1 MKFPARQSGSDFKI
15 CPAGV
20 HVGICNM
27 VADLGFQEQRGRYG
41 GTKREVYIRFEI
53 PELPIS
59 YTKDGKE
66 ISGPMSLGRRFTA
79 SMSEKANLRAF
90 VEGLFS
96 KKCPSQR
103 AADDFDV
110 SSILGRQCLLTIVHE
125 EGREKPYAKIMSAS
139 PLPQAMATM
148 YRQHNASINFSL
160 DEPDDAQ
167 FNALPEWL
175 RETINTRIEAP
186 TQYNK
191 PHEREA
197 VQAQQVARE
206 RFTAQLAKG
215 EKEQKEAAADD
226 PDDDLSSIPFDLVA
240 A

>member
-27 VADLGFQEQRGRYG
+27 VADLGFQEQRGQYG
-41 GTKREVYIRFEI
+41 GTKREVYIRFEM

-90 VEGLFS
+90 VEGLLS
-96 KKCPSQR
+96 KKFPSQR

-125 EGREKPYAKIMSAS
+125 EGREKPYAKIMSVSA
-139 PLPQAMATM
+139 LPAAMATT

-167 FNALPEWL
+167 FNALPSWL
-175 RETINTRIEAP
+175 QEKIKTRADAGSAS
-186 TQYNK
+186 YHK
-191 PHEREA
+191 PHERE
-197 VQAQQVARE
+197 QMAQI
-206 RFTAQLAKG
+206 AKG
-215 EKEQKEAAADD
+215 AAEAKAEKMREEL
-226 PDDDLSSIPFDLVA
+226 DDDIPFSLVA